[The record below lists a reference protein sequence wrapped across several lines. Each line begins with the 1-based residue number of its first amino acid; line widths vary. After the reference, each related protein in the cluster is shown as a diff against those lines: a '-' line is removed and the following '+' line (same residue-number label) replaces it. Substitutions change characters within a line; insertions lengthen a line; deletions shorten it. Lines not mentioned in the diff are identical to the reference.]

1 MPFRQLPQSDTAR
14 LQALD
19 AASAKAATVD
29 PANLAFTAESKTTL
43 DTLRPQFQTEV
54 AERGQALAA
63 QTDASKAVREQ
74 AARLRM
80 FVSHFFQNLNFGIER
95 GVFAAS
101 DRAHYQLDVSQT
113 TLPNMVREADLLT
126 WAGRAVSGEAS
137 RTAAGGM
144 AMPFPSAAEVQAELT
159 QYTTLA
165 SDQST
170 KKDTYDDEQAD
181 VEALRDDV
189 DGLIV
194 DIWDE
199 VEFTFRRDKPPSL
212 RRKAKQYGVVYV
224 TRPGEPPDEDEGDG
238 GTGS

>member
-1 MPFRQLPQSDTAR
+1 MPYRHLPNTDNQR

-19 AASAKAATVD
+19 GAAAKSAAVD
-29 PANLAFTAESKTTL
+29 PANLAFSAESKTTL

-63 QTDASKAVREQ
+63 QSDASTAVRDQ
-74 AARLRM
+74 AGRLRM
-80 FVSHFFQNLNFGIER
+80 FVSHFFQNLNMGIER
-95 GVFAAS
+95 GVFADS

-113 TLPNMVREADLLT
+113 TLPEMTREADLLT
-126 WAGRAVSGEAS
+126 WAGRAISGEAS
-137 RTAAGGM
+137 RTAAGGV

-170 KKDTYDDEQAD
+170 KKDTYDSEQED

-189 DGLIV
+189 DGLIK

-199 VEFTFRRDKPPSL
+199 VEFTFRREKPSSL
-212 RRKAKQYGVVYV
+212 RRKAKEYGVVYM
-224 TRPGEPPDEDEGDG
+224 TRPGEPPDEDEGNG
-238 GTGS
+238 ETG